1 METEKLL
8 KDFSD
13 REKGAYLGA
22 IASIATADHSA
33 TEEEIEHMEMLA
45 DSAGLSDSQ
54 KESVV
59 RAATELSG
67 DELARCLE
75 VLKTSD
81 LRFSLVTDLIAF
93 GQADQKYSAEEKLNV
108 EKIAAHLD
116 INKEQFSL
124 LDQFVNKTQDAQPA
138 EQEEVSSP
146 GFLQSLGL
154 EEKFKNAGID
164 WRTIGKGLLG
174 IAGPLML
181 AKMMSGRRGGNQ
193 MAGMGSGSGGGLGSM
208 LGGGLLAGGLG
219 SLLGGRNSS
228 GGGIGSLISGLSGGR
243 GFGNSGGLLSRL
255 LGGLRR

>member
-1 METEKLL
+1 MENEKLL
-8 KDFSD
+8 KDFTD

-22 IASIATADHSA
+22 IASLATADHAA
-33 TEEEIEHMEMLA
+33 TEDEIAYMETLA
-45 DSAGLSDSQ
+45 DSAELSETQ

-67 DELARCLE
+67 DELTRCLD
-75 VLKTSD
+75 VLKTSE
-81 LRFSLVTDLIAF
+81 LRFSLVTDLMAF
-93 GQADQKYSAEEKLNV
+93 GKSDSNYSEEEKQNV
-108 EKIAAHLD
+108 EKIASYLD
-116 INKEQFSL
+116 INQEQFSL
-124 LDQFVNKTQDAQPA
+124 LDQFVDKTADTKPA

-164 WRTIGKGLLG
+164 WKTIGKGLIG

-181 AKMMSGRRGGNQ
+181 AKMMRGRSRGNS
-193 MAGMGSGSGGGLGSM
+193 MASSGMGGGIGSM
-208 LGGGLLAGGLG
+208 LGGGLLSAGLG

-243 GFGNSGGLLSRL
+243 GFGNSSGLLSRI
-255 LGGLRR
+255 LGGFGRR

>member
-1 METEKLL
+1 MENEKLL

-33 TEEEIEHMEMLA
+33 SEEEIEHMEMLA
-45 DSAGLSDSQ
+45 ESAGLSDSQ

-75 VLKTSD
+75 VLKTSE

-93 GQADQKYSAEEKLNV
+93 GQADQNYSAEEKKNV

-124 LDQFVNKTQDAQPA
+124 LDQFVDKTQDAQPA
-138 EQEEVSSP
+138 HQEEVSSP

-174 IAGPLML
+174 IAGPLLL

-193 MAGMGSGSGGGLGSM
+193 MASSGDGGGLGSM
-208 LGGGLLAGGLG
+208 LSGGLLAGGLG
-219 SLLGGRNSS
+219 SLLGGGRNSS

-255 LGGLRR
+255 LGGLGR